1 MASDGSLEVEIK
13 LRVESAEAARQLL
26 ESRGYRVVRERV
38 FEANIM
44 YDTPA
49 RDLRSRGELLRLR
62 EAGERSILTYKGP
75 SQKAVHKTREEL
87 ETEIG
92 SAGLMAA
99 IFSRLSFEPVFRY
112 EKYRTEYQQPEGD
125 GLAVLDETPV
135 GVFLELEGP
144 ADWIDKAAAEL
155 GFAPGDYVTASYG
168 AIYLEYCAKNGIEP
182 KDMVF
187 PQRQP

>member
-1 MASDGSLEVEIK
+1 
-13 LRVESAEAARQLL
+13 
-26 ESRGYRVVRERV
+26 
-38 FEANIM
+38 
-44 YDTPA
+44 
-49 RDLRSRGELLRLR
+49 
-62 EAGERSILTYKGP
+62 
-75 SQKAVHKTREEL
+75 
-87 ETEIG
+87 
-92 SAGLMAA
+92 MAA
-99 IFSRLSFEPVFRY
+99 IFSRLSFQPVFRY
-112 EKYRTEYQQPEGD
+112 EKYRTEYHQPEGD